1 MVGITERNKQK
12 LELANA
18 GFAMKYIDDW
28 QAKTTLYRHKPSYN
42 NEGEISGAVGTA
54 ITGVPGNPD
63 YVLRKAK
70 IGLFPW
76 KPGPECD
83 CKWCRET
90 DWKALE
96 PQTVTGFCDI
106 CGFKAEAKNTSGLG
120 AKLAFHKKQCKE
132 SAKSDV

>member
-18 GFAMKYIDDW
+18 GFSMGYIDDW
-28 QAKTTLYRHKPSYN
+28 QSKTTLYRHKPSYN
-42 NEGEISGAVGTA
+42 NEGKIIGPVGTT

-76 KPGPECD
+76 EPNQECD
-83 CKWCRET
+83 CTWCRET
-90 DWKALE
+90 DWKAQE
-96 PQTVTGFCDI
+96 PQTVKGFCDT
-106 CGFKAEAKNTSGLG
+106 CGFEAEAKNSSGIG
-120 AKLAFHKKQCKE
+120 AKLAFHKK
-132 SAKSDV
+132 SAHPDV

>member
-18 GFAMKYIDDW
+18 GFSMGYIDDW
-28 QAKTTLYRHKPSYN
+28 QSKTTLYRHKPSYN
-42 NEGEISGAVGTA
+42 NEGKIIGAVGTA

-76 KPGPECD
+76 KPNQECD
-83 CKWCRET
+83 CTWCRET
-90 DWKALE
+90 DWKAQE
-96 PQTVTGFCDI
+96 PQTVKGFCDT
-106 CGFKAEAKNTSGLG
+106 CGFEAEAKNSSGIG
-120 AKLAFHKKQCKE
+120 AKLAFHKK
-132 SAKSDV
+132 SAHPDV

>member
-18 GFAMKYIDDW
+18 GFSMKYIDDW
-28 QAKTTLYRHKPSYN
+28 QSKTTLYRHKPSYN
-42 NEGEISGAVGTA
+42 NEGEISGAVGA
-54 ITGVPGNPD
+54 VITGVPGNPD

-76 KPGPECD
+76 KPAESCECQ
-83 CKWCRET
+83 WCRET

>member
-18 GFAMKYIDDW
+18 GFSMGYIDDW
-28 QAKTTLYRHKPSYN
+28 QSKTTLYRHKPSYN
-42 NEGEISGAVGTA
+42 NEGKIIGPVGTT

-76 KPGPECD
+76 KPNQECD
-83 CKWCRET
+83 CTWCRET
-90 DWKALE
+90 DWKAQE
-96 PQTVTGFCDI
+96 PQTVKGFCDT
-106 CGFKAEAKNTSGLG
+106 CGFEAEAKNSSGIG
-120 AKLAFHKKQCKE
+120 AKLAFHKK
-132 SAKSDV
+132 SAHPDV

>member
-1 MVGITERNKQK
+1 MVGITERNKQR

-18 GFAMKYIDDW
+18 GFSMGYIDDW
-28 QAKTTLYRHKPSYN
+28 QSKTTLYRHKPSYN
-42 NEGEISGAVGTA
+42 NEGKIIGAVGTA

-96 PQTVTGFCDI
+96 PQTVIGFCDI

-132 SAKSDV
+132 LAKSDV